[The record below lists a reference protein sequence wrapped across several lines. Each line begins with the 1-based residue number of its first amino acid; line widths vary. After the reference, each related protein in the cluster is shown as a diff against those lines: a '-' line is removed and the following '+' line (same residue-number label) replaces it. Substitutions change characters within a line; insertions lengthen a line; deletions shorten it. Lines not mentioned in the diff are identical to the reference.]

1 MAFELA
7 EPNMCAS
14 APKVRASLERDLCN
28 PGTGVWRREM
38 AARMTLLCPERPS
51 SIPRRHARELG
62 SWCCRASE
70 AVIVK
75 RTGFR

>member
-7 EPNMCAS
+7 EPNLFAS
-14 APKVRASLERDLCN
+14 ASKVRASLDRDLCN

-38 AARMTLLCPERPS
+38 AGRMTLLCPERPS
-51 SIPRRHARELG
+51 SIPRRHVRQLG
-62 SWCCRASE
+62 SWCCRVSE
-70 AVIVK
+70 AATVK